1 MLRRIRTLLAVV
13 TLLGTTLL
21 FLDVSGFLHTYL
33 GWLASIQF
41 LPAVL
46 ALNVGV
52 VIALV
57 VLTLVFGRIYCSVI
71 CPLGILQ
78 DVLARLRPRKNK
90 KVGRYNYSPEVRWL
104 RYPVLVL
111 FVIALVAGLGSFVA
125 LLAPYSS
132 FGRIVVNLLRPLY
145 EWGNNGLAAIAEH
158 YNSYAFYS
166 TDVWLRSLPTFLIA
180 VATVVLLFVLAWVG
194 GRTYCNTICPVG
206 TFLSFISRFS
216 FLKINFDEEKCR
228 NCSACTKAC
237 KAACID
243 FQHHSVDYSRCVV
256 CGNCIDACKFGA
268 LKYDS
273 PRLHSPL
280 SHSPRGG
287 EDSLSS
293 QVDASGNAALPPT
306 GGAGSG
312 ASRRAFLQSSLLL
325 ATTTA
330 LAQTAKL
337 KVDGGL
343 AEIEDKKEPERKTP
357 LFPPGALSAKNFAQ
371 HCTGCQLCVAQ
382 CPNQVL
388 RPSAGLMTL
397 MQPVMSYERG
407 YCRPECN
414 LCAEVCPTDAIRP
427 ITVEEKTAIQIGHAV
442 WIKENCLA
450 ANDGVECDNCAR
462 HCPVG
467 AIQMVPL
474 DPDDE
479 LGAYIPAIN
488 EATCIGCGAC
498 ENLCPARPFSAIY
511 VEGHEVHK
519 EI

>member
-1 MLRRIRTLLAVV
+1 MPDI
-13 TLLGTTLL
+13 
-21 FLDVSGFLHTYL
+21 F
-33 GWLASIQF
+33 
-41 LPAVL
+41 
-46 ALNVGV
+46 
-52 VIALV
+52 
-57 VLTLVFGRIYCSVI
+57 
-71 CPLGILQ
+71 
-78 DVLARLRPRKNK
+78 ARLRPRKNK
-90 KVGRYNYSPEVRWL
+90 KVGHYSYSPEVRWL

-111 FVIALVAGLGSFVA
+111 FILAVIAGFGSFVA

-158 YNSYAFYS
+158 YDSYAFYS
-166 TDVWLRSLPTFLIA
+166 TDVWLRSLPTFFIA

-216 FLKINFDEEKCR
+216 FLKVRFDVEKCR

-243 FQHHSVDYSRCVV
+243 FKNHSVDYSRCVV

-268 LKYDS
+268 LKYDV
-273 PRLHSPL
+273 PRLHPDSPPAL
-280 SHSPRGG
+280 PVREGAVTNDSCNADARSEHSAPSLTGRAGG
-287 EDSLSS
+287 ESALSRRS
-293 QVDASGNAALPPT
+293 FLI
-306 GGAGSG
+306 G
-312 ASRRAFLQSSLLL
+312 ASL

-330 LAQTAKL
+330 LAQEAKL

-343 AEIEDKKEPERKTP
+343 AEIEDKKAPERKTP
-357 LFPPGALSAKNFAQ
+357 LVPPGALSAKNFAQ

-388 RPSAGLMTL
+388 RPSTGLMTL
-397 MQPVMSYERG
+397 MQPEMSYERG

-414 LCAEVCPTDAIRP
+414 LCSEVCPAGAIRP
-427 ITVEEKTAIQIGHAV
+427 ITVEEKSSVQIGHAV
-442 WIKENCLA
+442 WIKDNCLA

-474 DPDDE
+474 NPDDE
-479 LGAYIPAIN
+479 LGAYVPAVN